1 MKTKDEA
8 LQMALEALEYS
19 KSYLDELADVHGT
32 SKKAKPGSTSWN
44 VNRAIIACR
53 EALEQK
59 DEQEPVPQLKRI
71 HPLDV
76 PLEVFLADLS
86 TRAANVIRAE
96 MQTFDGYK
104 GTGTFDIEP
113 PYTVRHLCMFSK
125 SEMKRWPNFGKK
137 SLNEVCEMLRARGLQ
152 LWDKHDERSLRLLRE
167 HPMYFKQYEDQI
179 TRLQDELSPPFE
191 DKSDAHGPD
200 WTDRDGEYLK

>member
-1 MKTKDEA
+1 MTTKDEA
-8 LQMALEALEYS
+8 LKMALEALEN
-19 KSYLDELADVHGT
+19 LDGIDTETECVTIDV
-32 SKKAKPGSTSWN
+32 AN
-44 VNRAIIACR
+44 EVIACR
-53 EALEQK
+53 AALAQK
-59 DEQEPVPQLKRI
+59 DEQEPFPQLKRI

-96 MQTFDGYK
+96 MRGFDRYS

-137 SLNEVCEMLRARGLQ
+137 CLNEVCEMLRARGLQ
-152 LWDKHDERSLRLLRE
+152 LWDQHDERSLRLLRE
-167 HPMYFKQYEDQI
+167 HPMYFKRDEDQTI
-179 TRLQDELSPPFE
+179 ADEQAWRYGDDPARWIAPWGAA
-191 DKSDAHGPD
+191 DAAKEATND
-200 WTDRDGEYLK
+200 

>member
-1 MKTKDEA
+1 MTTKDEA
-8 LQMALEALEYS
+8 LKQALDALEFS
-19 KSYLDELADVHGT
+19 KSYLNDLSDAYGT
-32 SKKAKPGSTSWN
+32 SKTAKPGSTAWH
-44 VNRAIIACR
+44 VDRAITACR

-59 DEQEPVPQLKRI
+59 DEQEPATQLKRI

-96 MQTFDGYK
+96 MRGFDRYSGA
-104 GTGTFDIEP
+104 GTFDIEP

-137 SLNEVCEMLRARGLQ
+137 CLNEVCEMLRARGMQ
-152 LWDKHDERSLRLLRE
+152 LWDQHDERSLRLLRE
-167 HPMYFKQYEDQI
+167 HPVYFTQYEDQI
-179 TRLQDELSPPFE
+179 TRLQDELS
-191 DKSDAHGPD
+191 A
-200 WTDRDGEYLK
+200 LKCLHQSA

>member
-1 MKTKDEA
+1 MTKDEA
-8 LQMALEALEYS
+8 LKQALDALEYS
-19 KSYLDELADVHGT
+19 KSYLDELADLHGT
-32 SKKAKPGSTSWN
+32 SKRAKPGSTSWN
-44 VNRAIIACR
+44 VNRAITACR
-53 EALEQK
+53 EALAQK

-137 SLNEVCEMLRARGLQ
+137 CLNEVCEMLRERGLQ